1 MKKLLVFDM
10 DGTIADL
17 YAVDDWCNKLNS
29 SNPTPYMEAEPMWDM
44 AELAD
49 ILCAL
54 KPLGYRVVITS
65 WLAIGSTVAYAEEVR
80 TAKIEW
86 LNNHNFPYDELHMVK
101 YGTTKANCTRY
112 HDCEQIL
119 FDDNAKVRNGWSLGA
134 TIDPTTTNIIDY
146 LKSLLR

>member
-44 AELAD
+44 AELARV
-49 ILCAL
+49 LREL

-65 WLAIGSTVAYAEEVR
+65 WLAIGSTVAYSEAVR
-80 TAKIEW
+80 TAKVEW
-86 LNNHNFPYDELHMVK
+86 LNTHNFPYDELHMVK